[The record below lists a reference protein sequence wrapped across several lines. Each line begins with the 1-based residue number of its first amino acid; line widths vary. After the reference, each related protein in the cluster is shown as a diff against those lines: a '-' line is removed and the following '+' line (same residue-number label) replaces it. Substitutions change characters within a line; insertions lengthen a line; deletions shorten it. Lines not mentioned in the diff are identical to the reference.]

1 MSLIV
6 QKFGGTSVADTERIR
21 HVARRVAEAYALH
34 PEGVVVVVSAMGK
47 TTDRLVQMAR
57 ELNPDPIPREMDM
70 LLATGEQISIALLSM
85 ALQQMGYKAISLTG
99 AQAGILT
106 ENVHTKAKIV
116 NINTEAMRRFLAD
129 GYIVVVAGFQGITA
143 DHQIT
148 TLGRGGSDTTA
159 VALAG
164 ALEAPVC
171 EIYTDVDGVYTTDPN
186 IVPEAYKLSEISYE
200 EMLELAQLGAKVLH
214 PRSVEC
220 ARKYKTVIHVRSSF
234 NSREGTYVK
243 AMKDL
248 EVHRPVTG
256 VTLDS
261 KQAKLALR
269 DVPDRPGIA
278 ARLFGALAE
287 AHISVDMII
296 QSVQDDATNDIA
308 FTVHE
313 DDLNAATA
321 ITRQVGSEMGAGETV
336 QDPHIAKV
344 SIVGVGM
351 AGTPGIA
358 ANMFQALA
366 EGGINIQMIA
376 TSEIKISCVVSR
388 DQARQAVQL
397 IHDTFLIPEID
408 DELALS
414 ASGRSEGQA

>member
-1 MSLIV
+1 MTLIV

-21 HVARRVAEAYALH
+21 HVAQRVAETHAKH

-57 ELNPDPIPREMDM
+57 EMNTHPAPREMDM
-70 LLATGEQISIALLSM
+70 LLATGEQISISLLSM
-85 ALQQMGYKAISLTG
+85 ALQSMGLKAVSMTG

-106 ENVHTKAKIV
+106 ENLHTKAKIV
-116 NINTEAMRRFLAD
+116 NIDTSTIRKFLAE

-186 IVPEAYKLSEISYE
+186 LVPEAYKLSEISFE

-220 ARKYKTVIHVRSSF
+220 AKKYKTVIHVRSSF

-248 EVHRPVTG
+248 EIHRPVTG
-256 VTLDS
+256 VTSDCR
-261 KQAKLALR
+261 QAKLALR
-269 DVPDRPGIA
+269 DVPDQPGIA
-278 ARLFGALAE
+278 AHLFGALAE
-287 AHISVDMII
+287 ANISVDMII
-296 QSVQDDATNDIA
+296 QSVQDDLTNDIA

-313 DDLNAATA
+313 DDLAAA
-321 ITRQVGSEMGAGETV
+321 SVITRQVSQDMGAGETV
-336 QDPHIAKV
+336 EDPSIAKI

-351 AGTPGIA
+351 VGTPGIA
-358 ANMFQALA
+358 AQMFKALA
-366 EGGINIQMIA
+366 ETGINIQMIS

-388 DQARQAVQL
+388 DQARQAVQV
-397 IHDTFLIPEID
+397 IHDTFIIPEID
-408 DELALS
+408 DGLAI
-414 ASGRSEGQA
+414 A